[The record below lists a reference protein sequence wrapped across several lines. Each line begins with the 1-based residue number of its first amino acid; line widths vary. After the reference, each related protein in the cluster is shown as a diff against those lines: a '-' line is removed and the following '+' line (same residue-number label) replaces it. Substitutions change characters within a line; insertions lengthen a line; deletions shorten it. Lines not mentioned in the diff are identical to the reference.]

1 MSERGMK
8 KWAPYKSLIEQEKY
22 LKKAHQDNNV
32 VKKPTLSSDEAEY
45 INEILVNYHGEELEI
60 TFWRNDKLN
69 TVSTILVKI
78 DPVNKKIVL
87 PERKTIYFSELISLE
102 RIRWPRCH
110 L

>member
-22 LKKAHQDNNV
+22 LKKAHQDNEV
-32 VKKPTLSSDEAEY
+32 VKRPVISSDEAEN

-60 TFWRNDKLN
+60 SFWRNEKIN
-69 TVSTILVKI
+69 TVSTILIKV

-87 PERKTIYFSELISLE
+87 PERKTIYFNELLTIKRL
-102 RIRWPRCH
+102 R
-110 L
+110 

>member
-69 TVSTILVKI
+69 TVSTILIKI

-87 PERKTIYFSELISLE
+87 PERKTIYFRELISLE
-102 RIRWPRCH
+102 RIR
-110 L
+110 

>member
-32 VKKPTLSSDEAEY
+32 VKKPTLSSDEADY

-102 RIRWPRCH
+102 RIR
-110 L
+110 